1 MEASLRSL
9 AIGFFDAL
17 RPEQIIPVSEW
28 ADKYR
33 YLAPTASAE
42 PGRWRTNR
50 TPYLRSIMDDLSA
63 HSEVQ
68 EVIFMKGAQIG
79 ATEAGNNWVGYVMDV
94 APGPFLFVMP
104 TDDTVKRNSKV
115 RIAPMIEATPRL
127 REKVATAKSRDGDN
141 TVFSKS
147 FPGGVLLMTGA
158 NSAVG
163 LRSLPIRYLMLDEV
177 DGYKEDLDGEGSP
190 IELARARTRTFSRRK
205 ILLISTPTID
215 GASAIQREFEATDQ
229 RRFHVPCPHCGAL
242 QHLKWERVRWEPGHP
257 ETARYVCEHCDEEI
271 DERHKTVMLEQ
282 GEWKPTAPE
291 KVSEKKVG
299 YHLNSLYS
307 PLGWYSWADA
317 VRAFEDTKNDANKL
331 KAFVNTVLGECYVE
345 KGEAPAWESIYNRR
359 ETYPMN
365 RPPAEVAFLT
375 AGVDV
380 QKDRIEVEIVGWCN
394 GKRSYS
400 VDYRVLLGETN
411 DKAVWDKLA
420 AVVGETWIR
429 EDGAEMQLRMMA
441 VDTGYNTSEVYNFC
455 RRFDVTKVI
464 PVKGSDTL
472 GVIVSQPRALDVS
485 RAGKKIGRMK
495 VWSVG
500 VSLLKSELYGW
511 LRLEKDAESGEAPP
525 GYCHF
530 PQYDPQYF
538 KGITAEQL
546 QFKVDRRGF
555 RKYEWVKKYERNEPL
570 DLRVYARAAA
580 AVVGIDRMTD
590 DQFDKMRNSYGSG
603 QAEKKPV
610 RKKRDGSIWD

>member
-1 MEASLRSL
+1 MEAQLRSL
-9 AIGFFDAL
+9 ALGFFDAL
-17 RPEQIIPVSEW
+17 RPEKVMKVSEW
-28 ADKYR
+28 ADQYR
-33 YLAPTASAE
+33 FLAPTASAE
-42 PGRWRTNR
+42 PGRWRTVR
-50 TPYLRSIMDDLSA
+50 TPYLKSVMDDLSA

-68 EVIFMKGAQIG
+68 EVVFMKGAQIG
-79 ATEAGNNWVGYVMDV
+79 ATEAGNNWVGYVMDI
-94 APGPFLFVMP
+94 APGPMLMVMP

-141 TVFSKS
+141 TTFSKS

-177 DGYKEDLDGEGSP
+177 DGYKDDIDGEGSP
-190 IELARARTRTFSRRK
+190 IELAKARTRTFSRRK

-229 RRFHVPCPHCGAL
+229 RRFHVPCPHCGSM
-242 QHLKWERVRWEPGHP
+242 QFLKWERIRWDHGKP
-257 ETARYVCEHCDEEI
+257 ETAVYVCEHCDAPIEE
-271 DERHKTVMLEQ
+271 RNKTTMLDS
-282 GEWKPTAPE
+282 GKWIATSPE
-291 KVSEKKVG
+291 NASDKKTG

-317 VRAFEDTKNDANKL
+317 VRAFEDIKGDTNKM

-345 KGEAPAWESIYNRR
+345 KGEAPPWESVYNRR
-359 ETYPMN
+359 ETYQIN
-365 RPPAEVAFLT
+365 RPSTEVVFLT

-380 QKDRIEVEIVGWCN
+380 QKDRIEVEIVGWCK

-400 VDYRVLLGETN
+400 IDYRVLLGETN

-420 AVVGETWIR
+420 EIVGETWKR
-429 EDGAEMQLRMMA
+429 EDGAEMQLRLMA
-441 VDTGYNTSEVYNFC
+441 VDTGYNTNEVYNFC

-464 PVKGSDTL
+464 PVKGSDSL
-472 GVIVSQPRALDVS
+472 GVIVSQPRALDVN
-485 RAGKKIGRMK
+485 RAGKRIGRMK

-500 VSLLKSELYGW
+500 VSILKTELYGW
-511 LRLEKDAESGEAPP
+511 LRLERDDDGTPPP

-530 PQYDPQYF
+530 PQYEPTYF
-538 KGITAEQL
+538 RGITAEQL

-555 RKYEWVKKYERNEPL
+555 RKFEWVKKYERNEPL

-580 AVVGIDRMTD
+580 SVVGIDRFTD
-590 DQFDKMRNSYGSG
+590 QQMDMMSNSYGTG
-603 QAEKKPV
+603 ETEKKPA